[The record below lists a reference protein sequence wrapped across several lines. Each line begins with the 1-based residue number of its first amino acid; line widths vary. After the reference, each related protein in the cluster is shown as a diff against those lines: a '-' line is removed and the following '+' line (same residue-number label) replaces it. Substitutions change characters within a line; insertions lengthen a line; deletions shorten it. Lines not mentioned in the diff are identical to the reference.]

1 MFNLTGKAAVIW
13 IWAGSI
19 LLVWVAVAVS
29 LGQPLWQQQ
38 HSRDLTAFGAFLGE
52 TLTVGEGWKLL
63 ASQWLHVK
71 FPHMLFNVAIIG
83 LVGAGLT
90 RHLSVPLVLAVG
102 LVGGAS
108 GQLAAAML
116 QPDAYISGAS
126 QAYLAL
132 CGTGLLIL
140 SRRSVGFGA
149 ALLGVLISV
158 ALDVF
163 VSDHAG
169 ITPGHIASFIAGLI
183 AGSLYLFLHK
193 QRPDRAILRRT

>member
-1 MFNLTGKAAVIW
+1 MTRAAATIW
-13 IWAGSI
+13 VWAASI
-19 LLVWVAVAVS
+19 LLVWAVVAVS

-38 HSRDLTAFGAFLGE
+38 HSRDLTAYGAFLGE
-52 TLTVGEGWKLL
+52 TLTFGDSWKLL

-71 FPHMLFNVAIIG
+71 FPHMLFNIAVIG

-90 RHLSVPLVLAVG
+90 RHLSPAAVLALG
-102 LVGGAS
+102 LVGGAV
-108 GQLAAAML
+108 GQMAAALL

-132 CGTGLLIL
+132 CGAGLLIL
-140 SRRSVGFGA
+140 SRTGIAFA
-149 ALLGVLISV
+149 AAVIGVLVSV

-169 ITPGHIASFIAGLI
+169 IKPGHLASFAFGLI
-183 AGSLYLFLHK
+183 AGGLYLFLQT
-193 QRPDRAILRRT
+193 QRPDRANLRRI

>member
-169 ITPGHIASFIAGLI
+169 IKPGHLTSFVIGLI
-183 AGSLYLFLHK
+183 AGGIYLFQHTH
-193 QRPDRAILRRT
+193 RPDRANPRRT